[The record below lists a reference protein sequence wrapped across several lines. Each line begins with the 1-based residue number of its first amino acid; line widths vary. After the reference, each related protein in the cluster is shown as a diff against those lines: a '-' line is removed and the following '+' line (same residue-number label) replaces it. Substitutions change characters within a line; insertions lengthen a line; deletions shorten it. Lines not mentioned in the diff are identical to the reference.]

1 MREEFSMSRSPI
13 LKLGLATGCV
23 VAGVAAGL
31 LLGSPAAATSTSHE
45 AAAGSLATV
54 VAVTAGKPTE
64 FAFTLSTHQVP
75 AGLVS
80 FKVTN
85 RGKAIHTFKICAST
99 STRTATACAGT
110 ATKTIQPGASQTLV
124 VKLSKG
130 VHEFICTIPG
140 HATLGMRG
148 LLGVAVKPPTVTA
161 TSTTTSTTTTTTTQS
176 TTTHTT
182 TTGNPDGCPAGTTI
196 QTAGFGG
203 DGDDDEAGGVSDGDG
218 CI

>member
-1 MREEFSMSRSPI
+1 MSRSPI
-13 LKLGLATGCV
+13 LKIGLATSCV
-23 VAGVAAGL
+23 IAGVAAGL
-31 LLGSPAAATSTSHE
+31 LLGSPAAATSTSHG
-45 AAAGSLATV
+45 AAGGSLAIP

-75 AGLVS
+75 AGLVT

-85 RGKAIHTFKICAST
+85 RGKAIHTFKVCAST
-99 STRTATACAGT
+99 STRTATSCAGT

-140 HATLGMRG
+140 HANLGMRG
-148 LLGVAVKPPTVTA
+148 LLGVAVKAPTVTA
-161 TSTTTSTTTTTTTQS
+161 TSTTTGTTTTATTTKS

>member
-1 MREEFSMSRSPI
+1 MTRSRVF
-13 LKLGLATGCV
+13 KAGLGTSCFA
-23 VAGVAAGL
+23 AGVASALFVGWPAQASAPR
-31 LLGSPAAATSTSHE
+31 GVAASTAAATTI
-45 AAAGSLATV
+45 L
-54 VAVTAGKPTE
+54 VTAGKPTE
-64 FAFTLSTHQVP
+64 FAFTLSKRQVP

-85 RGKAIHTFKICAST
+85 RGKAIHTFKICT
-99 STRTATACAGT
+99 STTARTATACAGAVT
-110 ATKTIQPGASQTLV
+110 RTIAPGRSQTLV
-124 VKLSKG
+124 VRLTKG

-148 LLGVAVKPPTVTA
+148 LLGVSVAPPASTTTTTA
-161 TSTTTSTTTTTTTQS
+161 TSTTTQTT

-182 TTGNPDGCPAGTTI
+182 TTNANPDGCPPGTTI

-218 CI
+218 CV

>member
-1 MREEFSMSRSPI
+1 MSRFLI
-13 LKLGLATGCV
+13 LKIAVATTCL

-31 LLGSPAAATSTSHE
+31 LLGSPAAATSTARAS
-45 AAAGSLATV
+45 AAPSQATS

-85 RGKAIHTFKICAST
+85 RGKVIHTFKICAST
-99 STRTATACAGT
+99 AIRTATACVGT
-110 ATKTIQPGASQTLV
+110 VTKTIQPGASQTVV
-124 VKLSKG
+124 VKLTKG

-140 HATLGMRG
+140 HANLGMRG
-148 LLGVAVKPPTVTA
+148 LLGVAVKAPTVTA
-161 TSTTTSTTTTTTTQS
+161 TSTTTSTTTTTTQS

-182 TTGNPDGCPAGTTI
+182 TTGNPDGCPPGTTI

>member
-1 MREEFSMSRSPI
+1 MSRFVI
-13 LKLGLATGCV
+13 LKTVVATGCV
-23 VAGVAAGL
+23 VGGVAAGL
-31 LLGSPAAATSTSHE
+31 LLGSPATATPTGRATAARPL
-45 AAAGSLATV
+45 AAP

-64 FAFTLSTHQVP
+64 FAFTLSTHQVA

-85 RGKAIHTFKICAST
+85 RGKVIHTFKICAST
-99 STRTATACAGT
+99 TIRAATACAGT
-110 ATKTIQPGASQTLV
+110 VTKTIQPGASQTLV
-124 VKLSKG
+124 VKLTKG

-140 HATLGMRG
+140 HASLGMRG

-161 TSTTTSTTTTTTTQS
+161 TSTTTGTTTTTQS

-182 TTGNPDGCPAGTTI
+182 TTGNPDGCPPGTTI